1 MKKYTYLLSFVL
13 LFALAACGEDDAV
26 VEETAVSTPIPVE
39 PTAAAPTPLPP
50 PVITGDNSEGEPDSP
65 ADPAP
70 EDAPV
75 DPNQPLAPW
84 SADQFG
90 YGAQSHALVGDPAYT
105 MDVMSGQLGVDWVKV
120 QMEWPLV
127 EPNRGEYFWIYDAVV
142 AEAQAKGLHLMF
154 SIVGSPAWARADGV
168 THAPPDD
175 FNDYNGFIRALLAQ
189 YPGQVHAIEIW
200 NEQNLDR
207 EWLVPTGLSA
217 DEYTRLLQGA
227 YSTIKEVDPS
237 IIVISGALAP
247 TGGGADANGVPFAI
261 DDFVFLDQMLAAGFL
276 QYADCVGAHHN
287 GYNLPPNV
295 TAEDAPSHPESQT
308 AVFRG
313 PFDNP
318 HHSWSFKTTIDTYAE
333 KVQAVDPA
341 KKLCVTEF
349 GWASTEGYDEAPEG
363 FAFAGDNTLQEQ
375 ADYIV
380 QAYEQMYASGDVWIA
395 YLFNYDFGNKGYG
408 PTDDTVPYS
417 IIDTNGA
424 PRPAFSAVSQ
434 MEKPQ

>member
-1 MKKYTYLLSFVL
+1 MMKRTVLILSFVL
-13 LFALAACGEDDAV
+13 LFALAACGGDDEV

-50 PVITGDNSEGEPDSP
+50 PVITGDGD
-65 ADPAP
+65 AAP
-70 EDAPV
+70 EEVAPAEVAV
-75 DPNQPLAPW
+75 DPNQPLAAW
-84 SADQFG
+84 TADQFG

-105 MDVMSGQLGVDWVKV
+105 MDVINGQLGLDWVKV

-127 EPNRGEYFWIYDAVV
+127 EPNRGEYFWIYDAIV

-154 SIVGSPAWARADGV
+154 SIVGSPAWARADGQ

-175 FNDYNGFIRALLAQ
+175 FNDYNTFIRALLAQ

-227 YSTIKEVDPS
+227 YTTIKEVDSS

-247 TGGGADANGVPFAI
+247 TGGGTNEQGIVTSI
-261 DDFVFLDQMLAAGFL
+261 DDFVFFDQMIAAGFL
-276 QYADCVGAHHN
+276 QYTDCVGAHHN
-287 GYNLPPNV
+287 GYNLPPDV
-295 TAEDAPSHPESQT
+295 TADAAPSHPESQT

-313 PFDNP
+313 PFNNP
-318 HHSWSFKTTIDTYAE
+318 HHSWSFKTTIDTYAD

-349 GWASTEGYDEAPEG
+349 GWASTEGYDESPEG

-380 QAYEQMYASGDVWIA
+380 QAYQQMHDSGDVWIA

-417 IIDTNGA
+417 IIDTQGV

-434 MEKPQ
+434 MEKTP